1 MDDILPIFSFDA
13 QFLKFDKKSIFL
25 NINFKSL
32 QYFEVDEVQGPLS
45 RIGAALNQSI
55 PSTFWLLE
63 ARRAA
68 WFDASNI
75 NKTFLNDLQKLK

>member
-55 PSTFWLLE
+55 PSTFWLLKGLLGLM
-63 ARRAA
+63 
-68 WFDASNI
+68 FQTSI
-75 NKTFLNDLQKLK
+75 KLF